1 MHICLFY
8 LLLLMLTKLLSLWIG
23 EKAVREC
30 IAQGRKF
37 ADASQGP
44 DKGRIRKVCDDR
56 DRLMGDL
63 AELRRQGN
71 VSKKVYRLRHSQ
83 ILKPIIAYT
92 D

>member
-1 MHICLFY
+1 MTAFPISKIINFF
-8 LLLLMLTKLLSLWIG
+8 TLSLCSVWIG

-37 ADASQGP
+37 ADASQGSN
-44 DKGRIRKVCDDR
+44 KGRIRKVCDDL

-71 VSKKVYRLRHSQ
+71 VSKHYENVLAS
-83 ILKPIIAYT
+83 
-92 D
+92 

>member
-1 MHICLFY
+1 
-8 LLLLMLTKLLSLWIG
+8 MLTMFRSLWIG
-23 EKAVREC
+23 DKAVREC

-44 DKGRIRKVCDDR
+44 NKGRIRKVCDDL

-71 VSKKVYRLRHSQ
+71 VSKHYENVFRSEIFSNDFESTK
-83 ILKPIIAYT
+83 YT

>member
-1 MHICLFY
+1 M
-8 LLLLMLTKLLSLWIG
+8 
-23 EKAVREC
+23 REC

-44 DKGRIRKVCDDR
+44 NKGRIRKVCDDL

-71 VSKKVYRLRHSQ
+71 VSNWYKNDFRLQ
-83 ILKPIIAYT
+83 IFSNDFESNL
-92 D
+92 

>member
-1 MHICLFY
+1 
-8 LLLLMLTKLLSLWIG
+8 MLTKCHSLWIG
-23 EKAVREC
+23 EKAVKEC

-44 DKGRIRKVCDDR
+44 NKGRIRKVCDDL

-71 VSKKVYRLRHSQ
+71 VSNGVKMVKGF
-83 ILKPIIAYT
+83 I

>member
-1 MHICLFY
+1 MSTMFH
-8 LLLLMLTKLLSLWIG
+8 SPWIG

-44 DKGRIRKVCDDR
+44 DKGRMRKVCDDL

-63 AELRRQGN
+63 AELRRQGK
-71 VSKKVYRLRHSQ
+71 VSTVDSNDFGEGDFTVQ
-83 ILKPIIAYT
+83 T
-92 D
+92 V